1 MRTATVIIPT
11 YNEAGNIKRT
21 VEKLQSVFEKISDWQ
36 MQILVVDDTSPDKTY
51 EVVKELQNDYQN
63 LHLLT
68 NKEKG
73 GLGAAYLRG
82 MHHAFE
88 KLNSDVVFEFDAD
101 LSHNPAKIPNFLKKI
116 DEGYDLVVGSRYI
129 PGGSIPKD
137 WALHRK
143 FLSKVGNIV
152 IKLILTN
159 FSISDWTTGYRAI
172 TKETFKKISPEM
184 VDQRFSGYTFQIG
197 FLYKAVQKKLKI
209 AEVPFHFVD
218 RTIGKSKIGPEYI
231 INNLI
236 FLAKTRLEEFF
247 QSRIFKFLVVGSSA
261 ALVQLISLEIF
272 RLFFSYLV
280 ANILSIETAIV
291 FNFILN
297 NVWTFADRKLKKREI
312 PFKFV
317 QFNLTSG
324 GSIIIQMVI
333 AFLGVT
339 FIGLVDVLTVPIMN
353 YTLDTGPIFSAIGI
367 IVGMFWNF
375 FAYSVIIW
383 KKDKPESSS

>member
-1 MRTATVIIPT
+1 
-11 YNEAGNIKRT
+11 
-21 VEKLQSVFEKISDWQ
+21 
-36 MQILVVDDTSPDKTY
+36 
-51 EVVKELQNDYQN
+51 
-63 LHLLT
+63 
-68 NKEKG
+68 
-73 GLGAAYLRG
+73 

-152 IKLILTN
+152 IKIILTN

-172 TKETFKKISPEM
+172 TKETFEKISPEM
-184 VDQRFSGYTFQIG
+184 MDQRFSGYTFQIG

-231 INNLI
+231 VNNLI
-236 FLAKTRLEEFF
+236 FLAKTRLEEFLK
-247 QSRIFKFLVVGSSA
+247 SRIFKFLVVGSSA

-312 PFKFV
+312 PFKFI
-317 QFNLTSG
+317 QFNLTSS

-339 FIGLVDVLTVPIMN
+339 FIGLVDVLTVPTID

-383 KKDKPESSS
+383 KKDKPEASS